1 MRVLIAGTTMLL
13 AVAACQKPA
22 NRPGADVETG
32 AAGTSVDTAVT
43 QKTTEDTTLIK
54 HDTTVN
60 TDTTKKGG
68 GVVNKDTVKKP

>member
-32 AAGTSVDTAVT
+32 AAGTSVDTTVI
-43 QKTTEDTTLIK
+43 QKTTEDTSLIR
-54 HDTTVN
+54 HDTTVK
-60 TDTTKKGG
+60 TDTAKKGG
-68 GVVNKDTVKKP
+68 GVVDKDTVKKP